1 MTSIEDISEWCVEA
15 AAKRGMDEP
24 FGVVWWSHTSAR
36 ERYLYL
42 HAMMDRASYS
52 GPVFRVE
59 VLSDGTCLSLW
70 MFQET
75 RQTTTVHASII
86 ELPQWAQDRMLML
99 DMMRSVPMTDREI
112 DGIGLMITENV
123 YWVYP
128 DKEDEN
134 GDDT

>member
-1 MTSIEDISEWCVEA
+1 MTTIDEISGWCVEA
-15 AAKRGMDEP
+15 ATKRGMDEP
-24 FGVVWWSHTSAR
+24 LGVVWWSHRSAR

-42 HAMMDRASYS
+42 LALMDKASYS
-52 GPVFRVE
+52 GPMLRVE
-59 VLSDGTCLSLW
+59 VLSDGTCSSLW

-75 RQTTTVHASII
+75 RQTTTVHASIT

-99 DMMRSVPMTDREI
+99 DMLRQRPMTDREI
-112 DGIGLMITENV
+112 DGIGLMITENI